1 MRTLDRFAAA
11 LADRYRIEREL
22 GAGGMMGRFESGRAV
37 VYIQIPGTW
46 ISKQELDWNMAMRK
60 TSVEIDDDLV
70 EQARTILGTHTL
82 KDTIEGA
89 LLQVLR
95 HRARQAEV
103 AALRTMDGMEL
114 ADADVMAEA
123 WRP

>member
-1 MRTLDRFAAA
+1 
-11 LADRYRIEREL
+11 
-22 GAGGMMGRFESGRAV
+22 MG
-37 VYIQIPGTW
+37 T
-46 ISKQELDWNMAMRK
+46 RK

-70 EQARTILGTHTL
+70 EQARAILGTHTL

>member
-1 MRTLDRFAAA
+1 
-11 LADRYRIEREL
+11 
-22 GAGGMMGRFESGRAV
+22 MG
-37 VYIQIPGTW
+37 T
-46 ISKQELDWNMAMRK
+46 RK

-95 HRARQAEV
+95 HRARQTEV